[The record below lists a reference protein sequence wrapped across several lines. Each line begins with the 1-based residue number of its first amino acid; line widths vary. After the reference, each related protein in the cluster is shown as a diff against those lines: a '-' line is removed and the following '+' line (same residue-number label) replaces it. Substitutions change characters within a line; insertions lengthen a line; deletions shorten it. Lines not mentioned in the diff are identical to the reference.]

1 MKKNLS
7 ENMGG
12 KTFLSENM
20 LSKIYMGQAS
30 IVTLLKAKKEGRIFF
45 LFLNTEN
52 LEHRTR
58 VKIMPIKLYKWI
70 QKISGLPLTKH

>member
-30 IVTLLKAKKEGRIFF
+30 IVTLL
-45 LFLNTEN
+45 
-52 LEHRTR
+52 
-58 VKIMPIKLYKWI
+58 
-70 QKISGLPLTKH
+70 